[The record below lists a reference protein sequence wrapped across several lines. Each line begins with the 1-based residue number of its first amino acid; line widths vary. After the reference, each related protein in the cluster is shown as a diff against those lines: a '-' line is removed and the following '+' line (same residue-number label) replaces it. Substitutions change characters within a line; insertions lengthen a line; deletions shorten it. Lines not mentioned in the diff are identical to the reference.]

1 MTAVLEGVRVLV
13 VEDEYLVAV
22 LIEEILES
30 AGCIVK
36 GPIPRVP
43 EALDAV
49 GNDSYDAA
57 VLDVN
62 LAGERINPVADALSE
77 RNVPFMFVTGY
88 GANGLPTE
96 YSERPHIC
104 KPFRMHELISALSSV
119 VKAPTTGT
127 SRRRQKNGSG
137 QTH

>member
-1 MTAVLEGVRVLV
+1 MAAALEGARVLV

-22 LIEEILES
+22 LIEQILEA
-30 AGCIVK
+30 AGCIVL

-49 GNDSYDAA
+49 DHDDYDAA

-77 RNVPFMFVTGY
+77 RDVPFMFVTGY
-88 GANGLPTE
+88 GANALPSE
-96 YSERPHIC
+96 YAERPYIG
-104 KPFRMHELISALSSV
+104 KPFRMAELLGMLSSIL
-119 VKAPTTGT
+119 KCDCHLAAQLG
-127 SRRRQKNGSG
+127 
-137 QTH
+137 

>member
-1 MTAVLEGVRVLV
+1 MTAVLQGVRVLV

-30 AGCIVK
+30 AGCIVM

-49 GNDSYDAA
+49 DHDEYDAA

-77 RNVPFMFVTGY
+77 RNIPFMFVTGC
-88 GANGLPTE
+88 GANALPSE
-96 YSERPHIC
+96 YAERPHIC
-104 KPFRMHELISALSSV
+104 KPFRMAELLGMLSNI
-119 VKAPTTGT
+119 VKPPLMYAARPA
-127 SRRRQKNGSG
+127 
-137 QTH
+137 